1 MTIQQL
7 MKQIKRDNAEL
18 KVLIETPIK
27 PKTLI
32 NVMDIPT
39 YIGSYEGTDYDKL
52 TAEEQLNLENLNEQ
66 NR

>member
-39 YIGSYEGTDYDKL
+39 YIGNYEGTDYDKL
-52 TAEEQLNLENLNEQ
+52 TAEEQMTLESMQEN

>member
-18 KVLIETPIK
+18 KYKLSTPYK
-27 PKTLI
+27 DWRQ
-32 NVMDIPT
+32 N
-39 YIGSYEGTDYDKL
+39 SSDYDSL
-52 TAEEQLNLENLNEQ
+52 TAEEQVQLEDLNEQ